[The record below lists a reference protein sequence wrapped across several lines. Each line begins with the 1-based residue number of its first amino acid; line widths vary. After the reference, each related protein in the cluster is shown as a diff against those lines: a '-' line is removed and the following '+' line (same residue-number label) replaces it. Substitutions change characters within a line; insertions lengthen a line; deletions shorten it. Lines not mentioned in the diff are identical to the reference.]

1 MFPSPFCIVY
11 IFTANNFV
19 ANNNCYIILAQS
31 AHIHTSTYT
40 THIHTCTWTCN
51 LILFMRL
58 GVGKVRVN
66 QSSVRLLHWSCRST
80 SLSKI
85 DSTSHRLCRDLTSHH
100 FPGMVNWRWG
110 QRTTHTAL
118 AEDKLSIN
126 SLRLYLLSIRGWSC
140 TS

>member
-51 LILFMRL
+51 LILFYEAWGRK
-58 GVGKVRVN
+58 GQGK
-66 QSSVRLLHWSCRST
+66 SEFST
-80 SLSKI
+80 S
-85 DSTSHRLCRDLTSHH
+85 
-100 FPGMVNWRWG
+100 P
-110 QRTTHTAL
+110 AL
-118 AEDKLSIN
+118 ELQVH
-126 SLRLYLLSIRGWSC
+126 LL
-140 TS
+140 